1 MIAQNGRRPHTAKVV
16 GSNPSRPTTIS
27 CQPARKNNGKVTSI
41 DTSLFDLLKATIALF
56 VIVDPLGPVPIFA
69 GLTKPMS
76 LEEKRK
82 VFRTAAVIGAVLL
95 AVFALLGQE
104 VLLLFGISL
113 QSFQIAGG
121 LVLLLLSIEIIFRGE
136 RFDKLTLVSAEET
149 AVFPIAFPLLVGPGA
164 ITLTLISIQTFGIII
179 ALLAIV
185 IVMFVSWVV
194 LRQTDRI
201 YSMLG
206 RTGAAVIARI
216 MSLFIAAIAVQYI
229 LAGIQFYYPPR

>member
-1 MIAQNGRRPHTAKVV
+1 MA
-16 GSNPSRPTTIS
+16 
-27 CQPARKNNGKVTSI
+27 SI
-41 DTSLFDLLKATIALF
+41 DAFLFDLLKATVALF

-76 LEEKRK
+76 LDEKRK

-95 AVFALLGQE
+95 AVFALVGQE

-136 RFDKLTLVSAEET
+136 RFDKLALVSAEET

-164 ITLTLISIQTFGIII
+164 RSEEHTSELQSPMYLVCR
-179 ALLAIV
+179 LLLEKKNIKNKN
-185 IVMFVSWVV
+185 IHNDLS
-194 LRQTDRI
+194 DD
-201 YSMLG
+201 SN
-206 RTGAAVIARI
+206 
-216 MSLFIAAIAVQYI
+216 
-229 LAGIQFYYPPR
+229 

>member
-1 MIAQNGRRPHTAKVV
+1 MQMRRTDVALTRRRSWVQIPPGPPQKAP
-16 GSNPSRPTTIS
+16 NQR
-27 CQPARKNNGKVTSI
+27 GK
-41 DTSLFDLLKATIALF
+41 DDRMASLDMFLLDLLKATVALF

-69 GLTKPMS
+69 GLTKTMS
-76 LEEKRK
+76 LDEKRK

-95 AVFALLGQE
+95 AVFALVGQE

-113 QSFQIAGG
+113 ESFQIAGG

-136 RFDKLTLVSAEET
+136 RFDKLALVSAEET

-164 ITLTLISIQTFGIII
+164 ITLTLISIQTFGITV

-185 IVMFVSWVV
+185 IVMFASWVV

-201 YSMLG
+201 YRMLG
-206 RTGAAVIARI
+206 RTGSAVIARI

>member
-1 MIAQNGRRPHTAKVV
+1 M
-16 GSNPSRPTTIS
+16 S
-27 CQPARKNNGKVTSI
+27 SI
-41 DTSLFDLLKATIALF
+41 DAFLFDLLKATVALF

-76 LEEKRK
+76 LDEKRK
-82 VFRTAAVIGAVLL
+82 VFRTAAIIGAILL
-95 AVFALLGQE
+95 AVFALVGQE
-104 VLLLFGISL
+104 VLFLFGISL

-121 LVLLLLSIEIIFRGE
+121 LVLLLLSIEITFRGE
-136 RFDKLTLVSAEET
+136 RFDKLALISAEET

-164 ITLTLISIQTFGIII
+164 ITLTLISIQSFGIIVS
-179 ALLAIV
+179 LLAIV

-194 LRQTDRI
+194 LSQTDRI
-201 YSMLG
+201 YRMLG
-206 RTGAAVIARI
+206 RTGSAVIARI